1 MSWGGPGFVIAIIAM
16 SYAGWIINSW
26 IRAKHGYPLED
37 EWAGKSHRGD
47 VSADANRKIGL
58 LSSESER
65 LTGQIGRLEE
75 RIAVLE
81 RIATDPAERTA
92 REIDALRHSN

>member
-1 MSWGGPGFVIAIIAM
+1 MSFAGPNFVIAIVFISTM
-16 SYAGWIINSW
+16 GWVLTSW
-26 IRAKHGYPLED
+26 IRARHGYPLEN
-37 EWAGKSHRGD
+37 EWSGTSSKDDPA
-47 VSADANRKIGL
+47 AERKIEL
-58 LSSESER
+58 LTNENDR

-92 REIDALRHSN
+92 REIENLR

>member
-1 MSWGGPGFVIAIIAM
+1 MSWGSPFFVLGIIAI
-16 SYAGWIINSW
+16 STVGWLVSSW

-37 EWAGKSHRGD
+37 EWGGQSRRND
-47 VSADANRKIGL
+47 SPSAERQIEL
-58 LSSESER
+58 LSSENAG
-65 LTGQIGRLEE
+65 LKGQVGRLEE

-92 REIDALRHSN
+92 REIEKLR

>member
-1 MSWGGPGFVIAIIAM
+1 MDGKIFVILIIAI
-16 SYAGWIINSW
+16 STFGWVITSW

-37 EWAGKSHRGD
+37 EWSGKSHKGD
-47 VSADANRKIGL
+47 PAAERRIEL
-58 LSSESER
+58 LTNENDS
-65 LTGQIGRLEE
+65 LKGQMSRLEE

-92 REIDALRHSN
+92 REIEQLRNS